1 MNPFSSTILALECIT
16 GNPSKYVSRKEYDQ
30 FCKEFVFEK
39 IKGKR
44 FGEAFTEKFGFNGLT
59 LNKLSDEV
67 AKYHIECLGYI
78 K

>member
-1 MNPFSSTILALECIT
+1 MNPFSSTILALESIT
-16 GNPSKYVSRKEYDQ
+16 GNPSKCVSKKEYDK

-39 IKGKR
+39 LKGKR

-59 LNKLSDEV
+59 LNTLSDEV
-67 AKYHIECLGYI
+67 AKYHIESLGYV

>member
-1 MNPFSSTILALECIT
+1 MNAFASSIAALESIT
-16 GNPSKYVSRKEYDQ
+16 GNPSKCVSKKEYEK